1 MEWNETILPMLCG
14 SLDGKRVW
22 GRMDTCICMAKSLC
36 CSPETIT
43 TALPQCHLSYQ
54 GSPTE
59 DRKRRERQRRRWWDG
74 ITNAMELTWAN
85 SGRWWGT
92 GRPGMLQSTGLRRVR
107 HYLGDWIQIYI
118 YIVLW
123 IRARQEDITRQN
135 EDSSVIQNQTYVGVR
150 INYTVKVISSQWRM
164 NGFSKNG
171 ANTIGYLLWET
182 LKR

>member
-1 MEWNETILPMLCG
+1 MSAPINGTQVLHWDDCRLSLAHPSDQSQVQQHIQLSAAYPGSSTTECQQLSIGTRCFSTGNSTPMEWNETILPMLCG

-59 DRKRRERQRRRWWDG
+59 DRKRRERQRRRWLDG

-92 GRPGMLQSTGLRRVR
+92 GRPGMLRSMRSWRVR
-107 HYLGDWIQIYI
+107 HDLATEQ
-118 YIVLW
+118 
-123 IRARQEDITRQN
+123 QPNPNTR
-135 EDSSVIQNQTYVGVR
+135 
-150 INYTVKVISSQWRM
+150 
-164 NGFSKNG
+164 
-171 ANTIGYLLWET
+171 
-182 LKR
+182 